1 MERKQ
6 YQGIVENSRTWWTY
20 CCLSIFCEPITVRVR
35 YFMRLGFRIEIGIYS
50 ASHENPS
57 RQVTCH
63 KSRNFKP
70 FIKRI
75 TLGKN

>member
-35 YFMRLGFRIEIGIYS
+35 SSMRLGFRIEI
-50 ASHENPS
+50 
-57 RQVTCH
+57 
-63 KSRNFKP
+63 
-70 FIKRI
+70 KRMGLSEFFSNSWI
-75 TLGKN
+75 PTDCSKVGYFMPGRRCNKKN